1 MNSIKSDS
9 IENKIVNNEK
19 HKGLRTFKPKLDV
32 PISSASSGFLL
43 LNKIINNI
51 DNHYPTMMTVIYS
64 G

>member
-1 MNSIKSDS
+1 MNKSDS

-51 DNHYPTMMTVIYS
+51 IAIILIIAKNIKLF
-64 G
+64 